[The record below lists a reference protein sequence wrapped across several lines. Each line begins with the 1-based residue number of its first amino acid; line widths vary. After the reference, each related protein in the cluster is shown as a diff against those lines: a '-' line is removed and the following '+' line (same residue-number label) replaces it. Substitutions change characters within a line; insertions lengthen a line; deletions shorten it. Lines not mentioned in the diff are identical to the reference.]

1 MMGFIPISL
10 EKLQVGIYI
19 KLDHTWTEHPFIK
32 NTFKITSNDDI
43 ALIKKHRLFKILYD
57 PDQSDPEALRV
68 LKTPSPPALQE
79 PSPIQQDSLLEAS
92 EEKPLIIQETTEQIE
107 ALTSQQE
114 ALHRAKKAYLDGIR
128 QSESIM
134 SKVSAADS
142 EGLELADQLIGS
154 MMTLMKGTSPGIA
167 LITPL
172 MPAKPGDE
180 VFMDSM
186 NVCALSLLL
195 GKTLQLNQEDTHTL
209 GLGAQLHQ
217 LGIQRIPAS
226 LRAKKGPLNPQEKR
240 LFEMYPQY
248 SREMLERVPGVP
260 RGVIEVVHQHRENL
274 DGTGFPQGLRANDIR
289 YLPRLV
295 RVVTEYNKLTNQRE
309 ASSSLSPTDAL
320 SHLYVKMKDQC
331 DFDII
336 QAFIATVT
344 VYPPGSL
351 VLLSDGTMGVVMK
364 TNEQERMRPLLV
376 LYKEGASQDEDL
388 TLLDLSRHQDLSI
401 EKTIDPQK
409 IDPQIRTILTLS
421 NLKGYF
427 ISPTL

>member
-1 MMGFIPISL
+1 MGFIPITI
-10 EKLQVGIYI
+10 ERLQVGIFI
-19 KLDHTWTEHPFIK
+19 KLDHEWTDHPFVK
-32 NTFKITSNDDI
+32 NTFKITSDDDI

-57 PDQSDPEALRV
+57 PDKSDPEALHA

-79 PSPIQQDSLLEAS
+79 PSPVKQDSLLEAS
-92 EEKPLIIQETTEQIE
+92 EKKPLIIQETTEQIE
-107 ALTSQQE
+107 AFTSHQE

-128 QSESIM
+128 QVESIM
-134 SKVSAADS
+134 SKASAADPES
-142 EGLELADQLIGS
+142 LELADQVIGS
-154 MMTLMKGTSPGIA
+154 MMTLMKGTSPGIT

-172 MPAKPGDE
+172 IPAKPGDE

-195 GKTLQLNQEDTHTL
+195 GKTLQLSQEDTHTL

-217 LGIQRIPAS
+217 LGIKRIPAS
-226 LRAKKGPLNPQEKR
+226 LRAKKVPLNPQEKR

-248 SREMLERVPGVP
+248 GREMLQRVLGVP
-260 RGVIEVVHQHRENL
+260 RGVIEIVHQHRENL
-274 DGTGFPQGLRANDIR
+274 DGTGFPQGLRANHIR

-295 RVVTEYNKLTNQRE
+295 RVATEYNKLTNQRE

-320 SHLYVKMKDQC
+320 SHLYVKMKNQC
-331 DFDII
+331 DFDVI

-388 TLLDLSRHQDLSI
+388 PLLDLSRHKDLSI
-401 EKTIDPQK
+401 EKTIDPKK
-409 IDPQIRTILTLS
+409 IDPQIRTILTPN

>member
-1 MMGFIPISL
+1 MGFIPITI
-10 EKLQVGIYI
+10 EKLQVGIFI
-19 KLDHTWTEHPFIK
+19 KLDHVWTDHPFVK
-32 NTFKITSNDDI
+32 NTFKITSDDDI
-43 ALIKKHRLFKILYD
+43 AIIKKHRLFKILYD
-57 PDQSDPEALRV
+57 PDQSDPEALHA
-68 LKTPSPPALQE
+68 LETPSPPALQE
-79 PSPIQQDSLLEAS
+79 PSPVLEDSLLEAS
-92 EEKPLIIQETTEQIE
+92 EEEPLIIQETPDQIE
-107 ALTSQQE
+107 AFTSHQDV
-114 ALHRAKKAYLDGIR
+114 LHRAKKAYLDGIR
-128 QSESIM
+128 QSENIM
-134 SKVSAADS
+134 GKVSAADP
-142 EGLELADQLIGS
+142 EGLELADQVIGS
-154 MMTLMKGTSPGIA
+154 MMTLMKGTAPGLT

-172 MPAKPGDE
+172 IPVKPGDE

-195 GKTLQLNQEDTHTL
+195 GKTLQLSQEDTQTL

-217 LGIQRIPAS
+217 LGIQRIPVS
-226 LRAKKGPLNPQEKR
+226 LRAKKGPLNPQEKH

-248 SREMLERVPGVP
+248 GREMLERVPGVP
-260 RGVIEVVHQHRENL
+260 RGVIEIVHQHRENL

-295 RVVTEYNKLTNQRE
+295 RVVAEYNKLTNQRE
-309 ASSSLSPTDAL
+309 GSSSLSPTDAL
-320 SHLYVKMKDQC
+320 SHLYVKMKNQC
-331 DFDII
+331 DFDVI

-388 TLLDLSRHQDLSI
+388 TLLDLSMHKDLSI
-401 EKTIDPQK
+401 EKTIDPK
-409 IDPQIRTILTLS
+409 TIDPQIRTILTLS

-427 ISPTL
+427 ISSTF